1 MKVVLSLVMGCDGMM
16 AVDLDVRVDADWNI
30 MESDIHR
37 RTYKFEIQKL
47 TYCQG
52 RRFSENA
59 FMYLQ

>member
-1 MKVVLSLVMGCDGMM
+1 MGCDGMM